1 VAEIACTW
9 YVEYSDGVSCAFVV
23 HFLLLTR
30 DVAEKEFEQAIDI
43 SVL

>member
-1 VAEIACTW
+1 MAEIACIRH
-9 YVEYSDGVSCAFVV
+9 VEYPDGVSCAFVV
-23 HFLLLTR
+23 HFLRLTR

>member
-1 VAEIACTW
+1 VAEIACIR
-9 YVEYSDGVSCAFVV
+9 YVEYSDGASCAFVV
-23 HFLLLTR
+23 HFILLTR